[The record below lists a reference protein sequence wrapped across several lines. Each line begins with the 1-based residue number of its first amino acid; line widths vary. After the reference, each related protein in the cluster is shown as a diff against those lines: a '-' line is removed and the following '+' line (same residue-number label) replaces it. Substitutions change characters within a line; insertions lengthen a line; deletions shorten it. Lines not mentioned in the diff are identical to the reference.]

1 VDAKRPDA
9 ERTCEVLSFFLRNPQ
24 ISDSVEGI
32 ARWRLLDEAIF
43 RGIRET
49 EAILDELV
57 GLGYLEEVTA
67 VGVPR
72 MFRLRPGAAEQAAAY
87 MRQRGGPDVS

>member
-1 VDAKRPDA
+1 VDANQDA

-32 ARWRLLDEAIF
+32 ARWRLLDEVIF

-57 GLGYLEEVTA
+57 ALGFLEEVTA
-67 VGVPR
+67 VGAPR
-72 MFRLRPGAAEQAAAY
+72 MFRLRKEASSQAAAY
-87 MRQRGGPDVS
+87 MRQRSGSDS